1 MVLEY
6 HLVFIAVILRWY
18 RAGTLMDVFRILFEV
33 CFEVCFNLKSTFRAS
48 LIGCLWLIC
57 GKGQKNAG
65 DEALY

>member
-6 HLVFIAVILRWY
+6 HLIFTVVILRWY
-18 RAGTLMDVFRILFEV
+18 RVGTLMDVFRILFEV

-57 GKGQKNAG
+57 GKGQMNAG